1 MKKIGIILLV
11 IVGTLTTPRAE
22 IIYFEKKT
30 SDFYQAFSDEKKA
43 VDLSS
48 KLINDIIDLGT
59 IRIETGEFL
68 EIHSR
73 KYIRGHQRQAQ
84 REYGGGPGKFLLEVN
99 YDNFD
104 KPEKIQTSWSFSS
117 RKWGTSYYNQAYD
130 SSSAIFPIEGPA
142 TIKVKLQVSV
152 FHLWFGGTW
161 GVHQPEQYF
170 RIAFKK
176 GLSDFGTPNNQLQA
190 LVLPKGV
197 QGMSVIMESSD
208 DLVNWTRDTLG
219 RKPTANRPKFFRLR
233 AVKE

>member
-1 MKKIGIILLV
+1 M
-11 IVGTLTTPRAE
+11 VGAITTPRAE

-30 SDFYQAFSDEKKA
+30 SDFYQGFADETKA
-43 VDLSS
+43 VEIAGKRISDT
-48 KLINDIIDLGT
+48 IQLGT

-73 KYIRGHQRQAQ
+73 KYIRGNQRGGAR
-84 REYGGGPGKFLLEVN
+84 REYGGGSGQFLLEVN

-104 KPEKIQTSWSFSS
+104 KPEKIQTSYYFQSG
-117 RKWGTSYYNQAYD
+117 KWGTSYQNNEYQ
-130 SSSAIFPIEGPA
+130 SSSGIFPIEGPA
-142 TIKVKLQVSV
+142 NINIKIQVSV
-152 FHLWFGGTW
+152 WHLWFGGGNW

-197 QGMSVIMESSD
+197 EGMSVIMESSD

-219 RKPTANRPKFFRLR
+219 KKPTANRPKFFRLR
-233 AVKE
+233 AIKE